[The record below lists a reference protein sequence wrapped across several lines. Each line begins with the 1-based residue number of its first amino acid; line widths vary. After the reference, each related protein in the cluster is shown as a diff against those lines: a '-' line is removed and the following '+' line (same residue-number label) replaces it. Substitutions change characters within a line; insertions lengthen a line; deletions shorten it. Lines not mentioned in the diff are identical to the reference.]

1 MSTILSTGVVMVV
14 GALVLAAPLGAA
26 NASEAY
32 PNKPIRV
39 LVGQGPG
46 GATDIVARALAQKLS
61 ENLGHSVVVDNRT
74 GAAGSIAATLAARAT
89 PDGYTAL
96 VVPRAYAINPSLY
109 KKLPYDPLKDLQPVT
124 LIAEA
129 PAILLVNP
137 GVPARSVTE
146 LIELARAKPGELNF
160 GSGGVGSASHL
171 AGELFL
177 SMTGIEMVHVP
188 YKGTGPALV
197 EAAGGRVQVVISS
210 IVSGLPHARSGRL
223 RALAVT
229 SIKRSPIVPE
239 LPTVSEAG
247 VPGYVY
253 GSWYGV
259 LVPAGTPKRVVV
271 KLHSEIVKALNDAK
285 LRALL
290 AADGGEVVGSTPE
303 QFGAFLRSEM
313 LTSEKIIKGRG
324 IRVE

>member
-1 MSTILSTGVVMVV
+1 MKVPLRGFRYY
-14 GALVLAAPLGAA
+14 VLALLCAVPLLGLAQT
-26 NASEAY
+26 Y
-32 PNKPIRV
+32 PSKPIRFI
-39 LVGQGPG
+39 VGQGPG

-74 GAAGSIAATLAARAT
+74 GAAGSIGATLAARAT

-109 KKLPYDPLKDLQPVT
+109 KKLPFDPLTDLQPIT
-124 LIAEA
+124 LIANA
-129 PAILLVNP
+129 PSILLVNP
-137 GVPARSVTE
+137 GVPASSVNE
-146 LIELARAKPGELNF
+146 LIELARTKPKELNF
-160 GSGGVGSASHL
+160 GSGGMGSASHL

-177 SMTGIEMVHVP
+177 SMTGVEMVHVP
-188 YKGTGPALV
+188 YKGTGPALM

-210 IVSGLPHARSGRL
+210 VVSALPHVRSGRL
-223 RALAVT
+223 RALGVT
-229 SIKRSPIVPE
+229 SINRSSMMPE

-247 VPGYVY
+247 VPGYEF

-259 LVPAGTPKRVVV
+259 LVPAGTPKRLLM

-285 LRALL
+285 LKALL
-290 AADGGEVVGSTPE
+290 AADGGQVVGNTPE

-313 LTSEKIIKGRG
+313 VKSENIIKSRG